1 MSKRKTIITNVL
13 LVIVIL
19 SVWFILPRKA
29 APIDIPP
36 IDDTISI
43 EVIKIGG
50 GKADILDMNQIET
63 VMNHLISAEPTRTR
77 AVNDQPTNVEAFGT
91 ININTGDV
99 VWVLYYYE
107 KNGKHYIEQPYR
119 GVYEL
124 KESFEKHLPTE

>member
-1 MSKRKTIITNVL
+1 MNKKTIITNL
-13 LVIVIL
+13 LLTVIIA
-19 SVWFILPRKA
+19 SVWLILPKKA

-43 EVIKIGG
+43 EVITIGG
-50 GKADILDMNQIET
+50 SKADILDKNQIEA
-63 VMNHLISAEPTRTR
+63 VMNHLISAEPTRIQS
-77 AVNDQPTNVEAFGT
+77 VNDQPTNEEAFGT
-91 ININTGDV
+91 ININTDDV

-124 KESFEKHLPTE
+124 KENFENY